1 MTTAQLRT
9 LFLVLIILGSGL
21 VLLGAL
27 AKIQHWPTAN
37 ILLPAGMLAE
47 ILAAGGFVVI
57 SIKARKERQ

>member
-27 AKIQHWPTAN
+27 AKIQHWPAAN
-37 ILLPAGMLAE
+37 ALLPAGMLAE
-47 ILAAGGFVVI
+47 MLAAAGFIIIMVR
-57 SIKARKERQ
+57 SRRGR